1 MIAYNLFKSLLN
13 FSEKLPKFFKKL
25 LQKFIIKKINRK
37 VFKIYFLPTE
47 KKQLPISNYFY
58 NENLNYQEELIKKFS
73 STKKQNSS
81 MTCPHLIQL
90 MLLNFDL
97 KDKISFL
104 DIGGEKIDFY
114 LDLQKNFKNLEYFFL
129 NQQPINEIF
138 KEIKLKFKFD
148 NLNIIESFEKIYDK
162 RFDFINF
169 GSTIQYINNYEE
181 ILNKLSLDNQFIFF
195 SGTHLYDTNK
205 DEFKKNLVVKQVNIL
220 PEINYLYF
228 FNRREFFEIFAKKKF
243 KLVFEEK
250 NLTDRNI
257 RYNNFKHDLQNI
269 EYCDFL
275 FKKN

>member
-1 MIAYNLFKSLLN
+1 MIGYNLFNSLLN
-13 FSEKLPKFFKKL
+13 FSEKLPKLLKKI
-25 LQKFIIKKINRK
+25 LQKFVIKKINRK

-47 KKQLPISNYFY
+47 KKQLPISNYSQ
-58 NENLNYQEELIKKFS
+58 NENLEYQEKLIKKFS

-97 KDKISFL
+97 KDKITFL

-114 LDLQKNFKNLEYFFL
+114 LDLQKNFKNLDYFFL
-129 NQQPINEIF
+129 NQQPINKIF
-138 KEIKLKFKFD
+138 NELKQKFKYENF
-148 NLNIIESFEKIYDK
+148 NIIENFEKIYDK
-162 RFDFINF
+162 KFDFINF
-169 GSTIQYINNYEE
+169 GSSIQYINNYEE
-181 ILNKLSLDNQFIFF
+181 ILNKLSLNNKFIFF

-228 FNRREFFEIFAKKKF
+228 FNRKEFYEIFTKNNF

-250 NLTDRNI
+250 NLTDRSI